1 MYGRDALLYNNPRR
15 GIKRLSITKVISL
28 VMSDK
33 KANKADYKQYR
44 YH

>member
-1 MYGRDALLYNNPRR
+1 MLYC
-15 GIKRLSITKVISL
+15 ITILEEAVQRLSIKKVISP
-28 VMSDK
+28 VTSEK